1 MKSDSTSVPLIAARS
16 SSRRSHESVPSQ
28 NVALSCEIAAGLNVA
43 SRCGYTSQYRGL
55 EALYRQ
61 HRAQGFVVLGC
72 PCDQFGH
79 QEPGTEEEIQQFCS
93 LNYDVTFPMF
103 SKIKVNGGDAHP
115 LYKFLKDEKPG
126 IFGLE
131 SIKWNFAKF
140 LVDRAGT
147 VVKRYGS
154 RDTPEEIEKELVT
167 LIAADPNPEAH
178 R

>member
-1 MKSDSTSVPLIAARS
+1 MSIYDFEVTTIDGRPQRLEAHRGQVMLI
-16 SSRRSHESVPSQ
+16 V
-28 NVALSCEIAAGLNVA
+28 NVA

-61 HRAQGFVVLGC
+61 HRAQGFVVLGF

-154 RDTPEEIEKELVT
+154 RDTPEEIEKDLVT

>member
-1 MKSDSTSVPLIAARS
+1 MSIYDFEVTTIDGRPQRLEAYRGQVVLI
-16 SSRRSHESVPSQ
+16 V
-28 NVALSCEIAAGLNVA
+28 NVA
-43 SRCGYTSQYRGL
+43 SRCGFTSQYRGL
-55 EALYRQ
+55 EALYRE
-61 HRAQGFVVLGC
+61 HRAQGFVVLGF

-103 SKIKVNGGDAHP
+103 SKIMVNGGDAHP
-115 LYKFLKDEKPG
+115 LYKFLKEEKPG

-140 LVDRAGT
+140 LVDREGT

-154 RDTPEEIEKELVT
+154 RDTPEEIEKDLVT
-167 LIAADPNPEAH
+167 LIAADPNPAAH

>member
-1 MKSDSTSVPLIAARS
+1 MSIYDFEVTTIDGRPQRLEAYRGQVMLI
-16 SSRRSHESVPSQ
+16 V
-28 NVALSCEIAAGLNVA
+28 NVA

-61 HRAQGFVVLGC
+61 HREQGFAVLGF

-93 LNYDVTFPMF
+93 LSYDVTFPMF

-115 LYKFLKDEKPG
+115 LYKFLKEEKPG

-154 RDTPEEIEKELVT
+154 RDTPEEIEKDLVT

>member
-1 MKSDSTSVPLIAARS
+1 MSIHDFEVTTIDGRPQRLEAYRGQVMLI
-16 SSRRSHESVPSQ
+16 V
-28 NVALSCEIAAGLNVA
+28 NVA
-43 SRCGYTSQYRGL
+43 SRCGFTSQYRGL
-55 EALYRQ
+55 EALYRE
-61 HRAQGFVVLGC
+61 HRAQGFVVLGF

-103 SKIKVNGGDAHP
+103 TKIKVNGGDAHP
-115 LYKFLKDEKPG
+115 LYKFLKEERPG

-140 LVDRAGT
+140 LVDREGT

-154 RDTPEEIEKELVT
+154 RDTPEEIEKDLVT
-167 LIAADPNPEAH
+167 LIAADPNPAAH